1 MSRNKYQ
8 SVVESI
14 SVPAGLEEKVLGAA
28 RRQEAGAGPERPVK
42 RWARPALRAAACALC
57 ALALVVGNVRL
68 RTPAPP
74 AAPGETGGETV
85 RQAEG
90 LQPPLSFSFGLTA
103 YAAGGEYSARED
115 GAIAFA
121 MGDGMAN
128 PGEGDFTGCLF
139 RVTGEEIASV
149 ALSLDRGGLYRYRI
163 LENLTEEEM
172 ACYRQN
178 MGTRELATAA
188 ISQTED
194 GVWYMPEM
202 SALGNEVQ
210 EAYDP
215 EVRYGFW
222 VPPEEM
228 VYNTGLGITTEAK
241 MEADFFDG
249 AKLKVTAVFKDGS
262 ERTRTYRLR
271 TGSLKVEWTEDY
283 VLTVLP
289 ELAGEEDPCVYGI
302 YATPED

>member
-1 MSRNKYQ
+1 MNRNKYQ
-8 SVVESI
+8 NVVESI
-14 SVPAGLEEKVLGAA
+14 SVPAGLEEKVLCAA
-28 RRQEAGAGPERPVK
+28 RRQAEEPKRLARRRGRPV
-42 RWARPALRAAACALC
+42 LRAAACAVC
-57 ALALVVGNVRL
+57 ALALVLGNVRL
-68 RTPAPP
+68 RTPAAP
-74 AAPGETGGETV
+74 AVSGGEAVPRT
-85 RQAEG
+85 EE

-103 YAAGGEYSARED
+103 YAAGTGGEYSAQED
-115 GAIAFA
+115 GSIAFA
-121 MGDGMAN
+121 MGDGMIN

-139 RVTGEEIASV
+139 RITGEEIASV
-149 ALSLDRGGLYRYRI
+149 SLSLDRGGLYRYRI
-163 LENLTEEEM
+163 LENLTEEERTH
-172 ACYRQN
+172 YRQI

-202 SALGNEVQ
+202 AALGSEVQ

-222 VPPEEM
+222 VSPEEM
-228 VYNTGLGITTEAK
+228 VYDTGLGITAEAK

-249 AKLKVTAVFKDGS
+249 AKLTVTAVFKDGS
-262 ERTRTYRLR
+262 ERTQSYRLH

-289 ELAGEEDPCVYGI
+289 EPAGEEDPCVYGI
-302 YATPED
+302 YATPEN